1 MIIKE
6 YKDLRTYTL
15 FCIGAESDQRISKK
29 GITPNI
35 LHKSTNTI
43 EELNNIFDKSVI
55 LCELCKDEFQ
65 IETILVHISRS
76 KLCKSHYGTSYEII
90 KQLMEKYK
98 LPEKIYEYAASTK
111 QKKELRK

>member
-1 MIIKE
+1 MVIKE

-55 LCELCKDEFQ
+55 LCQLCKDEFQ

-76 KLCKSHYGTSYEII
+76 KLCKSHYGTC
-90 KQLMEKYK
+90 
-98 LPEKIYEYAASTK
+98 YEYATIQK
-111 QKKELRK
+111 QGK